1 MEYNIVYLT
10 INNSLMSIQVQ
21 SLILAPIN
29 LQMLQLIVGFKK
41 WMQPSMLVKPMKIV
55 KFIFTTLHVLGTVI
69 LIMLCSNDLMILIAV
84 NDQIDDPYG
93 IFEPT
98 LHQSSLDGTI
108 TYIVMYTSNYSPSQ
122 LCLINILSPRL
133 LGDHATRRSCIP

>member
-1 MEYNIVYLT
+1 M
-10 INNSLMSIQVQ
+10 
-21 SLILAPIN
+21 P
-29 LQMLQLIVGFKK
+29 QLIVGFKK
-41 WMQPSMLVKPMKIV
+41 WMQPSMLVTPMKIV

-69 LIMLCSNDLMILIAV
+69 LIMLCSTDLMILIAV

-98 LHQSSLDGTI
+98 LHQSNLDGTI
-108 TYIVMYTSNYSPSQ
+108 TYIFMYTSNYSPIQ